1 MKKRLYIAKS
11 TKLEW
16 KFYCEQHPPVGAVY
30 DEHRQS
36 WMTAEILGQ
45 LQDLR
50 RSLERGRMLLEMS
63 RQRDRQHKRI
73 LNLCKLPFMEASIE
87 VILKKRPTPAMR
99 DAYFSITDEL
109 LTDTPRRSKSAA
121 SPPKRA
127 ASSTN
132 ARSRNGNMDV
142 DETRTPPRRSSRV
155 AADESDS
162 PATRARK
169 RQSSVSQTTE
179 KSKRRRL
186 VLDIEPETESPSSEI
201 SVVEGPSKRSATR
214 RKIETGDAQV
224 ANEARGTR
232 ERGMSPAE
240 LKRRFVNCLDRATQ
254 PSDFDDVVEE
264 NFPELVRALLTA
276 ISSSHRAKLTLCL
289 CVACLQME

>member
-1 MKKRLYIAKS
+1 
-11 TKLEW
+11 
-16 KFYCEQHPPVGAVY
+16 
-30 DEHRQS
+30 
-36 WMTAEILGQ
+36 MTAEILGQ

-87 VILKKRPTPAMR
+87 IILKKRPTPAMR
-99 DAYFSITDEL
+99 DTYYSITGEL
-109 LTDTPRRSKSAA
+109 LTDTPRRPKSAA
-121 SPPKRA
+121 SPPKRT

-132 ARSRNGNMDV
+132 ARSRNDDMDV

-155 AADESDS
+155 VADESDS
-162 PATRARK
+162 SAIRTRK
-169 RQSSVSQTTE
+169 RQTSTPQSTE

-214 RKIETGDAQV
+214 RKIEIGEVQATK
-224 ANEARGTR
+224 EAHRTR

-240 LKRRFVNCLDRATQ
+240 LKRRFLICLDRATQ

-264 NFPELVRALLTA
+264 NFPELVRALYD
-276 ISSSHRAKLTLCL
+276 
-289 CVACLQME
+289 VFFY